1 MADASISCLTSFI
14 FLRSSFDRETSTA
27 KTFILIIVP
36 NEGTFRIIIVL
47 KLLFPP
53 WGGEGFFFFFFFTSP
68 AWTSRK
74 SFCSVALLGLSSR
87 FHRAPTV
94 TELFFL
100 FFFFSPPSCIHAV
113 SYLFDT
119 VKRGNRELR
128 EFLAASS
135 FACLRNGIS
144 IPI

>member
-53 WGGEGFFFFFFFTSP
+53 VERRGGFFFSFFFFFYEP
-68 AWTSRK
+68 GLDIEEIVL
-74 SFCSVALLGLSSR
+74 FCCSSR
-87 FHRAPTV
+87 F
-94 TELFFL
+94 
-100 FFFFSPPSCIHAV
+100 I
-113 SYLFDT
+113 
-119 VKRGNRELR
+119 
-128 EFLAASS
+128 
-135 FACLRNGIS
+135 
-144 IPI
+144 